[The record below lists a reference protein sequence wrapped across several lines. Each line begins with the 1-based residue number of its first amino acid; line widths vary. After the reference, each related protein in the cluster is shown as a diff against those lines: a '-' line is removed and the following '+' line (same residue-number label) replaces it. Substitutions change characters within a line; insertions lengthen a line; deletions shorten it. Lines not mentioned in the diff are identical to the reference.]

1 MENLIHVS
9 VAPTKSNG
17 ITDRIARTLKS
28 SRKLNF
34 IGLVSV
40 IFFTVSGGGFGVET
54 LVGKTGA
61 FWAVVLLLITP
72 VLWSLP
78 IALMVSE
85 MSSAMPREGGYFV
98 WVKRALGDFWG
109 FQEGW
114 WKMCFSAV
122 DMAIFPVLFVSYLSF
137 FVPALSLPESGPVSW
152 EVFLGRWGVCVAV
165 IFAGFLVNYSGVR
178 FVGYNAIFNIGLVLV
193 PFLIFSFLG
202 FMTEPTGAVTAV
214 QNSFNSA
221 NNPATLIAVGLATV
235 MWNYSGWDNVST
247 FAGEVNDASKNYPRA
262 LMVAVPLTILA
273 YLIPVTAGI
282 SITTDAEMWS
292 DANGFPAIADQLG
305 VSWLGPMIALA
316 ALVSMWSLFNSQ
328 LLYVSRVPFAMAEAG
343 WLPKGLSRLSERTQT
358 PIVALAVCCVVSA
371 VFAGLPFTNLVVIAI
386 IFYVGALSLQFISF
400 LKLRKSSPEMER
412 PFTVK
417 GGWPI
422 AILITVL
429 PAVFATVVILA
440 TLSDPENN
448 LKQLYVVGGA
458 MLAGVA
464 LYFWRRSHIA
474 LSNLS

>member
-1 MENLIHVS
+1 
-9 VAPTKSNG
+9 VAPAQPNG

-61 FWAVVLLLITP
+61 FWAVILLLITP

-85 MSSAMPREGGYFV
+85 MSSAMPREGGYFI

-137 FVPALSLPESGPVSW
+137 FVPVLALPETGSPSW
-152 EVFLGRWGVCVAV
+152 EVFFGRWAVCVGV

-193 PFLIFSFLG
+193 PFLIFSYFG
-202 FMTEPTGAVTAV
+202 FSFGETGTFTVVRDAFDA
-214 QNSFNSA
+214 A
-221 NNPATLIAVGLATV
+221 NNPATLIAIGLATV

-247 FAGEVNDASKNYPRA
+247 FAGEVNDASRNYPRA

-273 YLIPVTAGI
+273 YLVPVLAGM
-282 SITTDAEMWS
+282 SITTDPEMWS
-292 DANGFPAIADQLG
+292 DAYGFPAIAEMLGSSIG
-305 VSWLGPMIALA
+305 VSWLGPLIAIA
-316 ALVSMWSLFNSQ
+316 ALISMWSLFNSQ

-343 WLPKGLSRLSERTQT
+343 WLPKGLARLSKKTQT

-371 VFAGLPFTNLVVIAI
+371 IFAGLPFTNLVVIAI
-386 IFYVGALSLQFISF
+386 IFYVGALGLQFISF
-400 LKLRKSSPEMER
+400 LRLRQISPEMER
-412 PFTVK
+412 PFRVK

-422 AILITVL
+422 AILISVL
-429 PAVFATVVILA
+429 PALFATVVILA

-458 MLAGVA
+458 VVVGIG
-464 LYFWRRSHIA
+464 LYFWRKSHI
-474 LSNLS
+474 LVSNIS

>member
-1 MENLIHVS
+1 
-9 VAPTKSNG
+9 VAPTRRNG

-61 FWAVVLLLITP
+61 FWAVILLLITP
-72 VLWSLP
+72 IFWSLP

-114 WKMCFSAV
+114 WKMCFSSV

-137 FVPALSLPESGPVSW
+137 FVPALAIPESGMVSW
-152 EVFLGRWGVCVAV
+152 ELFFSRWGVCVAV

-178 FVGYNAIFNIGLVLV
+178 FVGYNAVFNIGLVLV
-193 PFLIFSFLG
+193 PFLIFSYFG
-202 FMTEPTGAVTAV
+202 FTSTGVNTFDV
-214 QNSFNSA
+214 IVESFRSENNSA
-221 NNPATLIAVGLATV
+221 SLIAVGLATV

-247 FAGEVNDASKNYPRA
+247 FAGEVNNASRNYPRA

-273 YLIPVTAGI
+273 YLIPVLAGI
-282 SITTDAEMWS
+282 TVTTDAEMWS
-292 DANGFPAIADQLG
+292 DVNGFPEIAAAVG
-305 VSWLGPMIALA
+305 IEWLGPLIALA

-328 LLYVSRVPFAMAEAG
+328 LLYVSRLPFAMAEAG
-343 WLPKGLSRLSERTQT
+343 WLPTGLSRLSQKTQT
-358 PIVALAVCCVVSA
+358 PVIALAVCCIVSA
-371 VFAGLPFTNLVVIAI
+371 IFSGLPFTNLVVIAI
-386 IFYVGALSLQFISF
+386 IFYVGALSLQFVSF
-400 LKLRKSSPEMER
+400 LRLRGSEPGMER

-429 PAVFATVVILA
+429 PAMFATVVIVA
-440 TLSDPENN
+440 TLSDPESN
-448 LKQLYVVGGA
+448 LKQLYIVGGA
-458 MLAGVA
+458 MLVGVG
-464 LYFWRRSHIA
+464 LYFWRRSHIIT
-474 LSNLS
+474 SNVS

>member
-1 MENLIHVS
+1 VT
-9 VAPTKSNG
+9 PTKPNG

-61 FWAVVLLLITP
+61 FWAVILLLITP

-85 MSSAMPREGGYFV
+85 MSSAIPREGGYFI
-98 WVKRALGDFWG
+98 WVKKALGDFWG

-137 FVPALSLPESGPVSW
+137 FIPSLALPEAGSVSW
-152 EVFLGRWGVCVAV
+152 EVFLSRWAVCVGV
-165 IFAGFLVNYSGVR
+165 IFAGFWVNYSGVR
-178 FVGYNAIFNIGLVLV
+178 FVGYNAVFNIGLVLV
-193 PFLIFSFLG
+193 PFLIFSYFG
-202 FMTEPTGAVTAV
+202 FINGEIGSFKAVGDAFTA
-214 QNSFNSA
+214 A
-221 NNPATLIAVGLATV
+221 GNPSTLIAIGLATV

-247 FAGEVNDASKNYPRA
+247 FAGEVNNASRNYPRA
-262 LMVAVPLTILA
+262 LMVAVPLTIMA
-273 YLIPVTAGI
+273 YLIPVLAGI
-282 SITTDAEMWS
+282 AITTDPKMWS
-292 DANGFPAIADQLG
+292 DASGFPVIADIVGRG
-305 VSWLGPMIALA
+305 VGISWLGPLIAVA
-316 ALVSMWSLFNSQ
+316 ALISMWSLFNSQ

-343 WLPKGLSRLSERTQT
+343 WLPKALARLSERTQT
-358 PIVALAVCCVVSA
+358 PVIALAVCCVVSA

-386 IFYVGALSLQFISF
+386 IFYVGALSLQFIAF
-400 LKLRKSSPEMER
+400 LTLRKNNPEMDR

-429 PAVFATVVILA
+429 PALFATVVIVA

-458 MLAGVA
+458 MAVGVG
-464 LYFWRRSHIA
+464 LYFWRRSHI
-474 LSNLS
+474 LMSNIS